1 MKRHVNRWLLPAVIL
16 FLSLSLTA
24 CSAGGASGASEELVV
39 SGFIE
44 AETVNVVAEAGGR
57 VTQVLADEADEVS
70 AGQVLVTLD
79 DTLLQAERAQA
90 VAAVAAAEANLAQL
104 RAGAR
109 PEELAAAEAAVRQA
123 QAQLEGARR
132 TAAQAWA
139 AAANPQDIDVQ
150 IASAEAQVELAAQQ
164 VQLVQTQLEEAR
176 LMLDWMQAVPEE
188 RQDHNGIELQQYT
201 IAALEAQLR
210 AAEANYAGA
219 QRELE
224 LLQSQRRWPVQAV
237 AQANQSQAQIAVA
250 QAQVDLAQAQLDLL
264 QNGPLPQEIAAA
276 QAQVE
281 LAQAGVDLIDARLA
295 QLTLVAPIDGVV
307 ITRAIEV
314 GETASPGVPLLT
326 IANLEVLKLVVY
338 VPETQLGRVQLNV
351 PVQIRV
357 DAYPNE
363 TFEGQVYFI
372 SRQAEFTPRNVQTE
386 EERVSLVFAVEI
398 RIPNPDGRLKPG
410 MPADVIFSP

>member
-1 MKRHVNRWLLPAVIL
+1 MKQPISRWLGAVLIF
-16 FLSLSLTA
+16 FLSAGLTA
-24 CSAGGASGASEELVV
+24 CSAGNASDTSEELIV

-44 AETVNVVAEAGGR
+44 AETVSVVAETGGR

-104 RAGAR
+104 QAGAR
-109 PEELAAAEAAVRQA
+109 PEELAAAEAALRQA

-164 VQLVQTQLEEAR
+164 VQLVQTQLDEAR

-210 AAEANYAGA
+210 AAEANHEGA
-219 QRELE
+219 QRKLE
-224 LLQSQRRWPVQAV
+224 LLQSQREWPVQAV
-237 AQANQSQAQIAVA
+237 AQARQSQSQIAVA

-264 QNGPLPQEIAAA
+264 RNGPLPQEIAAA
-276 QAQVE
+276 QAQVD
-281 LAQAGVDLIDARLA
+281 LAQVGVDLIDARIA
-295 QLTLVAPIDGVV
+295 QLTLVSPIDGVV
-307 ITRAIEV
+307 TTRAIEV

-326 IANLEVLKLVVY
+326 IANLETLKLVVY
-338 VPETQLGRVQLNV
+338 IPETQLGRIQLNA
-351 PVQIRV
+351 PVRIRV
-357 DAYPNE
+357 DAYPGE
-363 TFEGQVYFI
+363 TFEGRVYFI
-372 SRQAEFTPRNVQTE
+372 SREAEFTPRNVQTE

-410 MPADVIFSP
+410 MPADAIFSQ